1 MHHVVN
7 APSYFPPAW
16 KMFKPFV
23 PARTAEK
30 VEVEANWNK
39 AKAKM
44 LQFVD
49 AAVLPSC
56 LGGEFSGEWRMLV

>member
-1 MHHVVN
+1 
-7 APSYFPPAW
+7 
-16 KMFKPFV
+16 MFKAFV
-23 PARTAEK
+23 PTHTAEK
-30 VEVEANWNK
+30 IEVEANRDR

-56 LGGEFSGEWRMLV
+56 FGGDFSAEWRMLL